1 MRRGYRAIYE
11 RRNGRLPCPPDF
23 TLGAGRESLYAAG
36 MLSKLA
42 SLAIACTAAIAAC
55 GGATPESTTPPPAGS
70 QAPAASAST
79 AQTAQPAQDPDAKL
93 EAQRDVFIDKC
104 TSKGPSVTKE
114 YCTCAFEQFKAVFKG
129 VDLDKTEPTKEQYEL
144 VKTKTV
150 AACAGML
157 SEATIKTSFVT
168 SCSSSD
174 ARMSG
179 YCECAWTSLRKTLS
193 LGDFATDLAG
203 PRFDDAKKRMVDEC
217 KGKMPEAVVKSIF
230 VEACTKQSGDAKA
243 CECMWKKVRAKYS
256 AAEIAGGVADV
267 KSVPVAECK
276 KK

>member
-1 MRRGYRAIYE
+1 MTPGL
-11 RRNGRLPCPPDF
+11 G
-23 TLGAGRESLYAAG
+23 LGAARESLYAAG
-36 MLSKLA
+36 MLIRPAAVIKLTTFA
-42 SLAIACTAAIAAC
+42 LALVTCSATVAAC
-55 GGATPESTTPPPAGS
+55 GGGATPESTTPPPAGS
-70 QAPAASAST
+70 QAPAASAS
-79 AQTAQPAQDPDAKL
+79 ASASQTTQPAADPAAKL
-93 EAQRDVFIDKC
+93 EAQRDAFVSKC
-104 TSKGPSVTKE
+104 MGQGASVTKE
-114 YCTCAFEQFKAVFKG
+114 YCECGFDQFKEVFKG
-129 VDLDKTEPTKEQYEL
+129 VDLDKTEPTKEQYAQ

-150 AACAGML
+150 AACADKL
-157 SEATIKTSFVT
+157 SEATIKTSFVS
-168 SCSSSD
+168 SCSNSD

-193 LGDFATDLAG
+193 LGDFATDFAG

-217 KGKMPEAVVKSIF
+217 KGKMPEAVVKGIF
-230 VEACTKQSGDAKA
+230 VESCTKQSGDAKA

>member
-1 MRRGYRAIYE
+1 MVLRR
-11 RRNGRLPCPPDF
+11 
-23 TLGAGRESLYAAG
+23 
-36 MLSKLA
+36 LA
-42 SLAIACTAAIAAC
+42 PIVIACSAAVAAC
-55 GGATPESTTPPPAGS
+55 GGGATPESTTPPPAGS
-70 QAPAASAST
+70 QAPAASASA
-79 AQTAQPAQDPDAKL
+79 AQTAPTPADTEAKL
-93 EAQRDVFIDKC
+93 EAQRDPFVSKC
-104 TSKGPSVTKE
+104 LSKDASMTKE
-114 YCTCAFEQFKAVFKG
+114 YCGCAFDQFKEVFKG

-150 AACAGML
+150 AACAGKL
-157 SEATIKTSFVT
+157 SEATIKTSFVS

-174 ARMSG
+174 ARMNG

-193 LGDFATDLAG
+193 LADFASDLSG
-203 PRFDDAKKRMVDEC
+203 PRFGDAKKRMVDEC
-217 KGKMPEAVVKSIF
+217 KGKMPEPVVKDIF
-230 VEACTKQSGDAKA
+230 VEACAKQSGDAKV